1 LNLPNVPMTDVAF
14 QKQADDL
21 VVATQG
27 RGFYVLDDMPLVRAM
42 GSPSDEPVHLYAP
55 KETYRYIG
63 GGYGGGGLGSSA
75 SVGKNPP
82 SGVAIFYRLKSK
94 ATSDVVIRIKDSSG
108 KLVNEL
114 SSKPEPK
121 EPDALEVDEERH
133 PSPKPTTKAG
143 LNRFVWDMRYP
154 DTVKFPGMIYW
165 AANTRGPLI
174 IPGTYTMELTADGH
188 TETQKV
194 VIKADPRVDSS
205 AEDYRKQLD
214 LSLETA
220 AQVDAANK
228 AVISIRLQRKQ
239 LDTYATT
246 AESQLATEAKRIST
260 ELGVVE
266 DALYQTKLR
275 ANEDALNF
283 PIKLNNKLA
292 ALLGVIGESDTA
304 PTEQSYAVF
313 KDLDAQLQVQLSKLA
328 AIDEKDVVAFNRAVK
343 EQNIPAITV
352 PGK

>member
-1 LNLPNVPMTDVAF
+1 
-14 QKQADDL
+14 
-21 VVATQG
+21 
-27 RGFYVLDDMPLVRAM
+27 
-42 GSPSDEPVHLYAP
+42 
-55 KETYRYIG
+55 
-63 GGYGGGGLGSSA
+63 
-75 SVGKNPP
+75 
-82 SGVAIFYRLKSK
+82 
-94 ATSDVVIRIKDSSG
+94 
-108 KLVNEL
+108 
-114 SSKPEPK
+114 
-121 EPDALEVDEERH
+121 
-133 PSPKPTTKAG
+133 
-143 LNRFVWDMRYP
+143 
-154 DTVKFPGMIYW
+154 
-165 AANTRGPLI
+165 
-174 IPGTYTMELTADGH
+174 
-188 TETQKV
+188 
-194 VIKADPRVDSS
+194 VDSS